1 VNRGWHSLAVFSLL
15 ITMISG
21 VGGDAADQRFEFSQP
36 HMGTTFRIILY
47 ASNSSTATR
56 TSSAAFRRIA
66 ALDNTMSDYQSGSE
80 LMALCRHAGG
90 PPVAVSED
98 LFRVLEK
105 SQELAR
111 RTHGAFDITCGPV
124 VRLWRRA
131 RRRSEL
137 PDAQELAEARKLVGY
152 QYLRLDSRPR
162 TAQLKKRG
170 MLLDL
175 GGIAKGYAADQALA
189 VLKKQGIASA
199 LVAAGGDI
207 AVGAPP
213 PREEGWRIGI
223 EQLESPAKPP
233 KRFLM
238 LHDQGVSTSGDS
250 EQYVEIGG
258 KRYSHI
264 IDPRTGM
271 ALTGRSSVTTIADD
285 ATTSD
290 ATATAL
296 SVLGP
301 DEGLAFVK
309 SIMDLSVFFVQA
321 TPHGN
326 QTYVWGLLPFVA
338 PAASGGGTIQ

>member
-1 VNRGWHSLAVFSLL
+1 VNLGQHSLAVFSLL
-15 ITMISG
+15 TILACG
-21 VGGDAADQRFEFSQP
+21 ADGEAPLARFKFAQP
-36 HMGTTFRIILY
+36 HMGTIFRIVVY
-47 ASNSSTATR
+47 ARNVRAASRA
-56 TSSAAFRRIA
+56 SSAAFNRIA
-66 ALDNTMSDYQSGSE
+66 ALDNTMSDYQSSSE
-80 LMALCRHAGG
+80 LMALCRRAGG
-90 PPVAVSED
+90 PPVPVSED

-105 SQELAR
+105 SQELAG

-137 PDAQELAEARKLVGY
+137 PDPQELAEARKLVGY
-152 QYLRLDSRPR
+152 TNVRLDNKRR
-162 TAQLKKRG
+162 TVQLLKSG

-213 PREEGWRIGI
+213 PGEEGWRIGI
-223 EQLESPAKPP
+223 EPLESPAKPP
-233 KRFLM
+233 NRFLM
-238 LHDQGVSTSGDS
+238 LRDQGVSTSGDS

-271 ALTGRSSVTTIADD
+271 ALTGRSSVTIIADD

-290 ATATAL
+290 ATATAI

-301 DEGLAFVK
+301 DEGLAFAK
-309 SIMDLSVFFVQA
+309 SAHHIILFFVAA
-321 TPHGN
+321 TERGDRS
-326 QTYVWGLLPFVA
+326 YEWGSLPFAVSESSEG
-338 PAASGGGTIQ
+338 AATK